1 MMFMLP
7 VRGEYWVT
15 ETWASEGDEEQT
27 VVFHGLEGKV
37 CDPNSLAS
45 AFFLWLSSHTSDAFA
60 FFDKLLSQAVD
71 LTMVLLSIMF

>member
-1 MMFMLP
+1 MFMLP

-45 AFFLWLSSHTSDAFA
+45 AFFSMA
-60 FFDKLLSQAVD
+60 FFSYLRC
-71 LTMVLLSIMF
+71 LSIFWQIA